1 MTELLSPAGNFEKMK
16 AAFLYGADAVYLAAK
31 RFGMR
36 AAADNF
42 TLEELSEAAKYAH
55 ERGKKVYLTLNT
67 LPREYEYEEL
77 ADFIRE
83 LAALPHKI
91 DAAIVADAGVFALL
105 QELYPELELHIST
118 QAGIVS
124 SADCNFWYKLGAKRV
139 VLAREVSLEEIKQIR
154 KNIPDDMEIEVF
166 VHGSMCVSFSGRC
179 LLSNNL
185 VGRDANRGMCAQP
198 CRWNYTIREEKRLDM
213 EFPIVEEREGTY
225 IMSSKEIKQ
234 IRKNIPDDMEIEVF
248 VHGSMC
254 VSFSGRCLLSNN
266 LVGRDANRGMCAQP
280 CRWNYTI
287 REEKRLDMEFPIV
300 EEREGTYIMSSKD
313 MCMVE
318 HMSELIKAG
327 VTSFKIEGRM
337 KSAYYAAV
345 VTNAYRAAIDG
356 YMEKGDDF
364 ALDTA
369 WLAELDSVS
378 HREYCTGYFYDDPM
392 NNAQTCTV
400 PGYLREKAYLA
411 VAQEYDA
418 EKGMALFIQ
427 RNKLSV
433 DDSVELISPGKLG
446 RGFKAEVM
454 TDEKGE
460 IVPSAPHPFMKFWL
474 KVPFEVKPGD
484 ILRGANR

>member
-55 ERGKKVYLTLNT
+55 ERGKKIYLTLNT
-67 LPREYEYEEL
+67 LPREYEYADL

-83 LAALPHKI
+83 LAALPHKV
-91 DAAIVADAGVFALL
+91 DAAIVADAGVFALIK
-105 QELYPELELHIST
+105 EIYPELELHIST
-118 QAGIVS
+118 QAGVVS
-124 SADCNFWYKLGAKRV
+124 SADCNFWYKLGARRA

-185 VGRDANRGMCAQP
+185 VGRDANRGACAQP
-198 CRWNYTIREEKRLDM
+198 CRWNYTIREEKRPDIAL
-213 EFPIVEEREGTY
+213 PIE
-225 IMSSKEIKQ
+225 
-234 IRKNIPDDMEIEVF
+234 
-248 VHGSMC
+248 
-254 VSFSGRCLLSNN
+254 
-266 LVGRDANRGMCAQP
+266 
-280 CRWNYTI
+280 
-287 REEKRLDMEFPIV
+287 

-318 HMSELIKAG
+318 HMNELIEAG

-337 KSAYYAAV
+337 KSAYYTAV

-356 YMEKGDDF
+356 YMEKGTDF
-364 ALDTA
+364 ALDPA
-369 WLAELDSVS
+369 WLLELDSVS

-411 VAQEYDA
+411 VAKEYDA
-418 EKGMALFIQ
+418 ASGRALFIQ
-427 RNKLSV
+427 RNKFCV
-433 DDSVELISPGKLG
+433 GDEVELISPGKLG
-446 RGFKAEVM
+446 RRFTAGRMAN
-454 TDEKGE
+454 TDGE
-460 IVPSAPHPFMKFWL
+460 DIPSVPHPFMEFWL
-474 KVPFEVKPGD
+474 EVPFEVKQGD

>member
-55 ERGKKVYLTLNT
+55 ERGKKIYLTMNT
-67 LPREYEYEEL
+67 LPREYEYEDL
-77 ADFIRE
+77 AQFIRE
-83 LAALPHKI
+83 LAALPNKI

-105 QELYPELELHIST
+105 RQLYPELELHIST
-118 QAGIVS
+118 QAGVVS

-139 VLAREVSLEEIKQIR
+139 VLAREVSLEEIKKIR
-154 KNIPDDMEIEVF
+154 KNIPEDMEIEVF

-198 CRWNYTIREEKRLDM
+198 CRWNYTIREEKR
-213 EFPIVEEREGTY
+213 
-225 IMSSKEIKQ
+225 Q
-234 IRKNIPDDMEIEVF
+234 
-248 VHGSMC
+248 
-254 VSFSGRCLLSNN
+254 
-266 LVGRDANRGMCAQP
+266 
-280 CRWNYTI
+280 
-287 REEKRLDMEFPIV
+287 DMEFPIV

-318 HMSELIKAG
+318 HMGELIEAG

-356 YMEKGDDF
+356 YMKKGADF
-364 ALDTA
+364 ALDPA
-369 WLAELDSVS
+369 WLLELDSVS

-392 NNAQTCTV
+392 NNAQTCTM

-418 EKGMALFIQ
+418 QRGMALFIQ
-427 RNKLSV
+427 RNKLSCG
-433 DDSVELISPGKLG
+433 DGVELISPGKLG
-446 RGFKAEVM
+446 RGFDAEEMV
-454 TDEKGE
+454 DENGE
-460 IVPSAPHPFMKFWL
+460 KIESAPHPFMKFWL
-474 KVPFEVKPGD
+474 KVPFEVKAGD

>member
-36 AAADNF
+36 AAADNI

-55 ERGKKVYLTLNT
+55 ERGKKIYLTMNT
-67 LPREYEYEEL
+67 LPREYEYEDL
-77 ADFIRE
+77 AQFIRE
-83 LAALPHKI
+83 LAALPNKI

-105 QELYPELELHIST
+105 RELYPELELHIST
-118 QAGIVS
+118 QAGVVS

-139 VLAREVSLEEIKQIR
+139 VLAREVSLEEIKKIR
-154 KNIPDDMEIEVF
+154 KNIPEDMEIEVF

-198 CRWNYTIREEKRLDM
+198 CRWNYTIREEKR
-213 EFPIVEEREGTY
+213 
-225 IMSSKEIKQ
+225 Q
-234 IRKNIPDDMEIEVF
+234 
-248 VHGSMC
+248 
-254 VSFSGRCLLSNN
+254 
-266 LVGRDANRGMCAQP
+266 
-280 CRWNYTI
+280 
-287 REEKRLDMEFPIV
+287 DMEFPIV

-318 HMSELIKAG
+318 HMGELIEAG

-356 YMEKGDDF
+356 YMKKGADF
-364 ALDTA
+364 ALDPA
-369 WLAELDSVS
+369 WLLELDSVS

-392 NNAQTCTV
+392 NNAQTCTM

-418 EKGMALFIQ
+418 QRGMALFIQ
-427 RNKLSV
+427 RNKLSCG
-433 DDSVELISPGKLG
+433 DGVELISPGKLG
-446 RGFKAEVM
+446 RGFDAEEMV
-454 TDEKGE
+454 DENGE
-460 IVPSAPHPFMKFWL
+460 KIESAPHPFMKFWL
-474 KVPFEVKPGD
+474 KVPFEVKAGD